1 MLSMHLLASLRLHG
15 ALPSYLYSPLHLH
28 VVVLTLPLPYI
39 ITMKQHAWI
48 GTYHNPCVHCIKQFL
63 TSAGTPC
70 FKCVV

>member
-1 MLSMHLLASLRLHG
+1 
-15 ALPSYLYSPLHLH
+15 LHLH

-48 GTYHNPCVHCIKQFL
+48 GTYHNPCVHYIKQFL